1 MLLSHNAASTAMPEE
16 RSMYLSRMIYY
27 SKNAIPPGQQS
38 AYTEIKQIL
47 NKSVENN
54 KLINVSGALLFN
66 QNYFAQVLEGDRK
79 AITET
84 FCRISQDKRHSDIVI
99 LETKP
104 VNERIFLDWS
114 MAFAGH
120 SDVADDLYRRFST
133 HSKFEPSKMTADAL
147 LGFVCELVKC
157 DEHIAKSKDAKKKLA
172 AA

>member
-1 MLLSHNAASTAMPEE
+1 
-16 RSMYLSRMIYY
+16 MYLSRMIYY
-27 SKNAIPPGQQS
+27 SKNAIPAGQQS

-54 KLINVSGALLFN
+54 KLANVSGALLFN

-84 FCRISQDKRHSDIVI
+84 FCRISRDERHSDVVL
-99 LETKP
+99 LEAKP

-120 SDVADDLYRRFST
+120 SDVADELYRRFST
-133 HSKFEPSKMTADAL
+133 HSKFEPSKMSADAL
-147 LGFVCELVKC
+147 LGFICELVKC
-157 DEHIAKSKDAKKKLA
+157 EEHIAKSSEQKKRFVA
-172 AA
+172 V